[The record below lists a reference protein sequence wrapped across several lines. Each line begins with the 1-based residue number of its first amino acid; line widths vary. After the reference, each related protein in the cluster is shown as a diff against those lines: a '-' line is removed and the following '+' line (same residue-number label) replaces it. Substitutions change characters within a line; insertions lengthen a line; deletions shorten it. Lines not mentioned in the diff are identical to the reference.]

1 MITLKQ
7 LAKELEVS
15 VSTVSKALSDSH
27 EISKETKEKI
37 QLLAKKHNYIPN
49 NTAVNLRKR
58 QTKTIGVV
66 IPNIFNHF
74 YTKILY
80 GIESEAKK
88 LGYKTIVCISNENLD
103 SEKESI
109 DYFSNGSVDGI
120 LMAPSTETEKLGE
133 TNHISE
139 LQDKK
144 IPLVFFDRY
153 INTIDCSKVVID
165 DFNAAREAIHYLVGK
180 GRKKIAVVSSLEG
193 LHIGVLRRDGAKS
206 ALDEHQITD
215 ANAKFVSV
223 AVSKEIEARVTT
235 LLSDKTAVDAILAL
249 DELSGIISLNVAR
262 KLGYS
267 LPKELSL
274 ISFSQGILSKY
285 SYPKLS
291 TINQHAKKIGSQSLK
306 MLVDQ
311 IGHTDVKT
319 KTVTITSS
327 LNSRETT

>member
-37 QLLAKKHNYIPN
+37 QLLAKKHNYTPN

-88 LGYKTIVCISNENLD
+88 LGYKTIVCISNEALD

-109 DYFSNGSVDGI
+109 EYFSNGSVDGI

-133 TNHISE
+133 IHHLVE

-144 IPLVFFDRY
+144 IPFVFFDRY
-153 INTIDCSKVVID
+153 MENIDCSKVVID
-165 DFNAAREAIHYLVGK
+165 DYDAAYRTIEALVQK
-180 GRKKIAVVSSLEG
+180 GCKKIAVVSTLEE
-193 LHIGVLRRDGAKS
+193 LHIGRLRSNGALSSLENHKKALDHFTFIKEDSPKKIEKKITEVLRQKG
-206 ALDEHQITD
+206 QI
-215 ANAKFVSV
+215 
-223 AVSKEIEARVTT
+223 
-235 LLSDKTAVDAILAL
+235 DAILAL

-262 KLGYS
+262 KLHYE
-267 LPKELSL
+267 LPNELSL
-274 ISFSQGILSKY
+274 ICFSQGILSKY

-291 TINQHAKKIGSQSLK
+291 TINQHAKKIGASSLQ

-311 IGHTDVKT
+311 IGKKDPEYK
-319 KTVTITSS
+319 TITINAS
-327 LNSRETT
+327 LNTRDT